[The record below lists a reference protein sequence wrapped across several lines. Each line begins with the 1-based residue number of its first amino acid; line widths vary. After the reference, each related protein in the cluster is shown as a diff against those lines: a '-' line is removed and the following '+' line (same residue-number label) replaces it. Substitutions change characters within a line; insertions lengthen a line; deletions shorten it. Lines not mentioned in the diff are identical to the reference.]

1 MIANIEDHQWDSIS
15 STFSENSSGII
26 IVTTTAQSVA
36 NLCSSHGYGHVYNMR
51 TLEDGHSEEFLKSVL
66 LEGSRNLS
74 MFEGSLKLIVN
85 KCDGHALALGSL
97 ATYLLRGNKFTKED
111 FCNFWDRLCDKM
123 KECPEFRDLEQI
135 LMNNYC
141 RLPGYPLNVRAC
153 LLYICAFP
161 GGHPIRRNRLIR
173 RWLAEGYSQ
182 EEANESFKKLVDHNI
197 FRTIGSSKNMEVKT
211 CIAHGIIHGFMKHM
225 SKTTRFMESANN
237 SERRNYRHLY
247 KNDGELD
254 MCQSHN
260 SEDNNSK
267 EFHAH
272 SLTICWRAGKKLLG
286 ICPNVRC

>member
-1 MIANIEDHQWDSIS
+1 VLDNIEDQQWDSIS

-36 NLCSSHGYGHVYNMR
+36 NLCSSHVYNMR

-85 KCDGHALALGSL
+85 KCDGHPLALGSL

-182 EEANESFKKLVDHNI
+182 EEANESFKKLVVQN
-197 FRTIGSSKNMEVKT
+197 
-211 CIAHGIIHGFMKHM
+211 IHGFMKHM

-260 SEDNNSK
+260 SE

-272 SLTICWRAGKKLLG
+272 SLTIYGRAGKKSYWG
-286 ICPNVRC
+286 SAQM

>member
-1 MIANIEDHQWDSIS
+1 
-15 STFSENSSGII
+15 
-26 IVTTTAQSVA
+26 
-36 NLCSSHGYGHVYNMR
+36 
-51 TLEDGHSEEFLKSVL
+51 
-66 LEGSRNLS
+66 
-74 MFEGSLKLIVN
+74 
-85 KCDGHALALGSL
+85 
-97 ATYLLRGNKFTKED
+97 
-111 FCNFWDRLCDKM
+111 M

-182 EEANESFKKLVDHNI
+182 EEANESFKKLVDQNI

-237 SERRNYRHLY
+237 SERRNYHHLY

-260 SEDNNSK
+260 SEDNNSE

-272 SLTICWRAGKKLLG
+272 SLTICGRAGKKLLG